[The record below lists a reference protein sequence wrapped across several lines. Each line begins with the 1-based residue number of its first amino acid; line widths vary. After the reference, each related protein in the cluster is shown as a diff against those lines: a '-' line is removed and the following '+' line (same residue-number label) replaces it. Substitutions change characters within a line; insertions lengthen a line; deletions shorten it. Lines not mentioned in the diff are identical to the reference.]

1 MEYIETNDDV
11 SVLSKVL
18 IHVELQLS
26 VIEDIRRF
34 TDNFLDINSSSNE
47 IPYLLQFYKEYANY
61 TNDVIKNESF
71 LLEKKAELE
80 QQIKSR
86 CVHNYIE
93 DYVDCMG
100 YDDVSCCKI
109 TYCNKCNMTF

>member
-11 SVLSKVL
+11 SVLSRVL

-34 TDNFLDINSSSNE
+34 TDILIEDTSSKQM
-47 IPYLLQFYKEYANY
+47 PYLLQFYKGYANY
-61 TNDVIKNESF
+61 TNDVIKNETF
-71 LLEKKAELE
+71 FLEKKAELE
-80 QQIKSR
+80 QQIKSS

>member
-1 MEYIETNDDV
+1 MEYIETNNDV
-11 SVLSKVL
+11 SVLSRVL
-18 IHVELQLS
+18 NHVELQLS
-26 VIEDIRRF
+26 IIEDIRRF
-34 TDNFLDINSSSNE
+34 TDNLIEDASSNE
-47 IPYLLQFYKEYANY
+47 IPYLLQFYKGYANY
-61 TNDVIKNESF
+61 TNDVIKNETF
-71 LLEKKAELE
+71 FLEKKAELE
-80 QQIKSR
+80 QQIKSS

>member
-1 MEYIETNDDV
+1 MDYTETNEV
-11 SVLSKVL
+11 CILLKVL
-18 IHVELQLS
+18 THVELQLS

-34 TDNFLDINSSSNE
+34 TDNLIEDTSSKE
-47 IPYLLQFYKEYANY
+47 MPYLVQFYKGYANY
-61 TNDVIKNESF
+61 TNDVIKNETF

-86 CVHNYIE
+86 CVHDYIE